1 LRDLRKKLAAL
12 LDLGIHPSWI
22 TNHSVISDFIYF
34 ILFLTQIKEPFTTS
48 ERKYKYTET
57 NQLRPEPK
65 RKRKRK
71 RKRREQ
77 TKKERP
83 SKMSTDNR
91 GLAAEVV
98 PGPD

>member
-1 LRDLRKKLAAL
+1 MRHTLGCL

-71 RKRREQ
+71 RREQ

>member
-1 LRDLRKKLAAL
+1 
-12 LDLGIHPSWI
+12 
-22 TNHSVISDFIYF
+22 
-34 ILFLTQIKEPFTTS
+34 LTQIKEPFTAS

-57 NQLRPEPK
+57 NQLRPEP
-65 RKRKRK
+65 KRKRK